1 MERKKVLIVEDEL
14 IVSKSICLILE
25 RKGYDCRTVDSGEE
39 AIEMMKEYAPD
50 IILMDIGLS
59 GKIDGISAAG
69 IIRKQSNK
77 PIIFIT
83 DLDNDSVFQQ
93 AKSVLPNSY
102 INKPYTDAAL
112 LQAVQL
118 AMEQPVQVT
127 ISKPQTPLG
136 ERVSDGI
143 FVLSGNEYKKVLF
156 IDILYLKASGV
167 FTLMQCSA
175 GKCFKISISSNN
187 VAAQLDYPGLVKASR
202 SYYVNIHRIDSIR
215 NNELIVGNKIV
226 PMSKSCKASVL
237 DRVTKI
243 SQK

>member
-1 MERKKVLIVEDEL
+1 MERKKVLVVEDEL
-14 IVSKSICLILE
+14 IISKSICLSLE
-25 RKGYDCRTVDSGEE
+25 KKGFDCYAVDSGEK
-39 AIEMMKEYAPD
+39 AIAMMKDYTPD
-50 IILMDIGLS
+50 VILMDIGLN
-59 GKIDGISAAG
+59 GKLDSISTAG

-93 AKSVLPNSY
+93 AKGTFPNNY
-102 INKPYTDAAL
+102 INKPYTDLML
-112 LQAVQL
+112 LQAIEI
-118 AMEQPVQVT
+118 AMEQPMHTQ
-127 ISKPQTPLG
+127 SRMQMPLG

-143 FVLSGNEYKKVLF
+143 FVLSGNEYKKVFF

-175 GKCFKISISSNN
+175 GKCFKISLSSNN
-187 VAAQLDYPGLVKASR
+187 VAMQLDYPGIVKASR

-215 NNELIVGNKIV
+215 NNELLVGNKIV
-226 PMSKSCKASVL
+226 PMSKSYKANVL